1 MKKTS
6 RGILKTK
13 KERSKNAL
21 HLTKKII
28 YKPTEQE
35 LNILNAFAFSSAKLW
50 NIANYEKKNYIELGF
65 SSFPNWYDQKKRL
78 KDEFWYKNLP
88 SQTAQD
94 VLDKLQKSWKS
105 FFELQKSKG
114 IKNPKPPRF
123 KEKNSLFNFTFL
135 NNGFNKISKD
145 TINFSIPKQ
154 QKEYLEDNF
163 SFDSKYLSLKI
174 KEFSAVTEKIKTI
187 EFKPLKD
194 KTYQI
199 NVVYEI
205 EEAQLNKDNKHYL
218 SIDIGIK
225 NLFTCYDN
233 EGKSFIASGTKYLE
247 ISHYFNKK
255 IAHFQSIASKQQ
267 IASGKKY
274 ASTTKRIKNLQN
286 KKRLQLHH
294 FFHCAT
300 KEIASYCEKNDI
312 SKAVIGD
319 IKNIRKNSNLGKVTN
334 QKLHALPYE
343 KLYSYL
349 QYKLRTKGIELIK
362 IKEIYSSQVSPFAPK
377 VNKTY
382 ATKAKR
388 KHRGLFIDN
397 HVKFNA
403 DSVGAY
409 NILRLY
415 EEKQN
420 KGLLMPIKGL
430 SSPIRIKVAV

>member
-1 MKKTS
+1 M
-6 RGILKTK
+6 
-13 KERSKNAL
+13 

-35 LNILNAFAFSSAKLW
+35 LNILNVFAFSSAKLW

-94 VLDKLQKSWKS
+94 VLDRLQKSWKS
-105 FFELQKSKG
+105 FFELNKSKG

-123 KEKNSLFNFTFL
+123 KKKNSLFNFTFL

-154 QKEYLEDNF
+154 QKEYLKENF

-174 KEFSAVTEKIKTI
+174 KEFSAVKGKIKTI

-205 EEAQLNKDNKHYL
+205 EAVQLNEDNKHYL

-225 NLFTCYDN
+225 NLFTGYDN
-233 EGKSFIASGTKYLE
+233 EGKSFIVSGTKYLE

-255 IAHFQSIASKQQ
+255 ISHFQSIANMQQ

-274 ASTTKRIKNLQN
+274 TATTKRIENLQ
-286 KKRLQLHH
+286 KKKKLQLNH

-300 KEIASYCEKNDI
+300 KEIANYCEAHDI
-312 SKAVIGD
+312 SKVIIGD
-319 IKNIRKNSNLGKVTN
+319 IKNIRENANLGKVTN
-334 QKLHALPYE
+334 QKLHALPYDR
-343 KLYSYL
+343 LYVHL
-349 QYKLRTKGIELIK
+349 QYKLKLRGIELIK
-362 IKEIYSSQVSPFAPK
+362 IKENYTSQVSPFAPK

-382 ATKAKR
+382 ATKSKR

-397 HVKFNA
+397 HIKFNA

-415 EEKQN
+415 EEQQN

-430 SSPIRIKVAV
+430 SSPTRIKVAV